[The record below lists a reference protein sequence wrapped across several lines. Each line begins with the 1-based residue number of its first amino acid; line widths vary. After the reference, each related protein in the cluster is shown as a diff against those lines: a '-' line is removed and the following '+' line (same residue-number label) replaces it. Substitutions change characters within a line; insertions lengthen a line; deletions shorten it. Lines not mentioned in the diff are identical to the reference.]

1 MIGTTL
7 NHSLTIVIYFRI
19 IGLYVTVVIVFA
31 RVLRATL
38 FSLGTVSIIVEEI
51 PNVDPIIS
59 LCKDIYMVREAKEF
73 RMEEKLVAKLIF
85 LYRSPE
91 TLVKWTKL
99 KQQ

>member
-1 MIGTTL
+1 M
-7 NHSLTIVIYFRI
+7 HFRI
-19 IGLYVTVVIVFA
+19 IGLYLTVVFVFA
-31 RVLRATL
+31 RVLRSSL

-73 RMEEKLVAKLIF
+73 RKEEKLVAKLIF

-91 TLVKWTKL
+91 TLIAWTKM